1 MNPLTLAAVVALI
14 AGFVGFLGG
23 SHHRGVLADRDL
35 AKERAAFAQAH
46 SVAASAAQAAEAQAR
61 AEERRR
67 TFRVMETSDAAQ
79 TAAAAARADA
89 GRADRAAG
97 ELRSAYLTLA
107 AAATS
112 RAGQN
117 PAASASGSPG
127 VGPGLVLADVLGR
140 GDELLRSCAAALDQS
155 RVAGLA
161 CERSYDTLRA
171 P

>member
-1 MNPLTLAAVVALI
+1 MNPLILAAVAALV

-79 TAAAAARADA
+79 TAAAAARADRA
-89 GRADRAAG
+89 RADRAAG
-97 ELRSAYLTLA
+97 QLRDAYTAVA
-107 AAATS
+107 AALTS
-112 RAGQN
+112 RAGQDSA
-117 PAASASGSPG
+117 PAAG
-127 VGPGLVLADVLGR
+127 GPPAGGAGLVLADVFG
-140 GDELLRSCAAALDQS
+140 GVEGLLREAGAALDQS

-161 CERSYDTLRA
+161 CERSYDALTR
-171 P
+171 